1 MVYITEMLPNI
12 WWGYTTM
19 GPNNQIDK
27 MFLNKFTNYHKI
39 QEVIKVDESVSF
51 WNKSTQFIFDI
62 RKQLELKETQ
72 QMNIYITKVCQLID
86 SNYKASKNTF
96 IFTDKYNEIG
106 LLIWLFFFVRY
117 GKMPLNILEENLKK
131 KIKTIIKLSDKE
143 RKFLILNINDTKI

>member
-27 MFLNKFTNYHKI
+27 LFLNKFTTYHKI
-39 QEVIKVDESVSF
+39 QEVIKVDDSVSF

-72 QMNIYITKVCQLID
+72 QMNLYISKVCKLID
-86 SNYKASKNTF
+86 HNYKNSKNTF
-96 IFTDKYNEIG
+96 IFTNSYNEIG
-106 LLIWLFFFVRY
+106 LLIWLFFFVKY
-117 GKMPLNILEENLKK
+117 GKMPLNVLEQNLKK
-131 KIKTIIKLSDKE
+131 KLKTIIKLSDKE
-143 RKFLILNINDTKI
+143 RKFLLLNINSSV